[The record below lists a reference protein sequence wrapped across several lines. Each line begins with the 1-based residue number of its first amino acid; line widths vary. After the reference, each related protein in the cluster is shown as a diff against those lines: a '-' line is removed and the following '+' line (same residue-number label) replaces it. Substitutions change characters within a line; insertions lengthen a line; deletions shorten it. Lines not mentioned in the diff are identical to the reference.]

1 MRVNLKGGPNGPTL
15 GSQSQDLCAL
25 KHKEPHLLE
34 PIARLWKQWGY
45 IFDENQYATVDHGG
59 SCPFSASKLMAIQ
72 DRSCKTRVVA
82 MIDSYSQVSLRPF
95 HRAITF
101 VLRNLKRDYTEDQ
114 QGGVRYL
121 QKLKGELYSIDLS
134 NATDTLPV
142 DLGLRLLERV
152 IPHSEI

>member
-1 MRVNLKGGPNGPTL
+1 
-15 GSQSQDLCAL
+15 
-25 KHKEPHLLE
+25 
-34 PIARLWKQWGY
+34 
-45 IFDENQYATVDHGG
+45 
-59 SCPFSASKLMAIQ
+59 
-72 DRSCKTRVVA
+72 